1 MTAWSRI
8 TWKFLSNFCVFWK
21 TTSYGKIFK
30 ILRRKFTR
38 RHQST
43 LLGSNVVKSVL
54 REIGEIVRYSH
65 DKKSASSQTVATA
78 LITPK
83 MFRCQHATFG
93 SDCSKM
99 HPNRFTFGGVI
110 VECVNTVLL
119 TRSALADPKGAGG
132 HAPLAAWASTQNAL
146 KVAIFRL
153 KIKKN
158 SREGAM
164 PPPQTPASFPLHKF
178 NHNVVS
184 NTLVFVA

>member
-54 REIGEIVRYSH
+54 REIGEIGRYSH

-132 HAPLAAWASTQNAL
+132 GPCPPRRVGKHPECTKSRHFQTQNQ
-146 KVAIFRL
+146 
-153 KIKKN
+153 KKFLG
-158 SREGAM
+158 RGQC
-164 PPPQTPASFPLHKF
+164 PLPRPQ
-178 NHNVVS
+178 
-184 NTLVFVA
+184 LVFLCINLITT